1 MNIKDIT
8 PDFLWKN
15 GINPEGMR
23 FGPNFFPYNPK
34 LKQFSRD
41 LRNHGQL
48 SEALLWKCLKG
59 KKTGYLFLRQKPILN
74 FIADF
79 FCHELK
85 LVIEID
91 GASHFSAEAQKRDA
105 ERDRQ
110 MQAIGLRI
118 IRVSDSDVRKD
129 PESVVRGIMEQ
140 LLPREGHEVFL

>member
-8 PDFLWKN
+8 PDFLCEN

-91 GASHFSAEAQKRDA
+91 GASHFTAEAQERDE

-110 MQAIGLRI
+110 MRAIGLTVV
-118 IRVSDSDVRKD
+118 RVKDSDVRKNAQMIAN
-129 PESVVRGIMEQ
+129 GIMEQ
-140 LLPREGHEVFL
+140 FPHKGNP

>member
-8 PDFLWKN
+8 PEYLYEN
-15 GINPEGMR
+15 GIDPKGMR
-23 FGPNFFPYNPK
+23 FGPNFFPHNPK

-41 LRNHGQL
+41 LRNHGQI

-59 KKTGYLFLRQKPILN
+59 KKTGYLFLRQRPILN

-79 FCHELK
+79 FCYELK

-91 GASHFSAEAQKRDA
+91 GTSHFSAEAQKRDA

-118 IRVSDSDVRKD
+118 IRVLDSDVRKN
-129 PESVVRGIMEQ
+129 PESVVQGIMEQ
-140 LLPREGHEVFL
+140 LTPKEGREVFL